1 MTTRKKIEFKSHYDF
16 KLDSQSCTQMFNELP
31 DSDKILILDYEVCG
45 KDIGEQLERYYKI
58 RDEYFNAL
66 LEESVMILT
75 MPWLQDWAIDNI
87 SLVICEKS
95 SVITVYMLNSIFA
108 DFQISKYREK
118 AEELIDKLFNSRDE
132 LTVIDHA
139 ESYGLAEKGILSI
152 DVMKGY
158 SGIWECY
165 TFGNK

>member
-1 MTTRKKIEFKSHYDF
+1 MTTRKKIEFKSHNDF
-16 KLDSQSCTQMFNELP
+16 KLASQHNTKMYDELP
-31 DSDKILILDYEVCG
+31 ESDKTLIFDCEICE
-45 KDIGEQLERYYKI
+45 DENEEQLERYYKI

-66 LEESVMILT
+66 LEGSGITLII
-75 MPWLQDWAIDNI
+75 PWLQDWAIDNI
-87 SLVICEKS
+87 SLVIGEKS
-95 SVITVYMLNSIFA
+95 GVITVYMLDSIFV
-108 DFQISKYREK
+108 DFQISEYREK
-118 AEELIDKLFNSRDE
+118 AEELIDKLFNSRGE

-158 SGIWECY
+158 SGLWECY

>member
-1 MTTRKKIEFKSHYDF
+1 MTTRKKIEFKSHHDF
-16 KLDSQSCTQMFNELP
+16 KLANQSSSQMFNELP
-31 DSDKILILDYEVCG
+31 ESDKTLIFNYEVY
-45 KDIGEQLERYYKI
+45 GEGNEGQLERYDKI

-66 LEESVMILT
+66 LEGSGVTLI

-87 SLVICEKS
+87 SLVICGNS
-95 SVITVYMLNSIFA
+95 SVITVYMLDSIFV
-108 DFQISKYREK
+108 DFQISEYREK
-118 AEELIDKLFNSRDE
+118 AEKLIDKLFNSRDE

-139 ESYGLAEKGILSI
+139 ESYGLAEEGILSI

-158 SGIWECY
+158 SGLWECY